1 MKLSKKINLFEDFK
15 SEISNSGTKTNQVQ
29 VNTTKAE
36 PTAEVKSEM
45 LKDVDSILNNLEV
58 LSAQI
63 GEARES
69 LYDFIDEC
77 HGILTEEMAKET
89 PDQSAIDTIL
99 EAYLELFESLE
110 NEEAEVNE
118 AGGEAAKKMGKG
130 LWRFVYW
137 APLARK
143 AQQKVNK
150 VKLNQKALDLAAD
163 EAPNKEQREKLEL
176 RATRMTDK
184 VKQLQAAVDD
194 RFGDKGNYVKGVI
207 QRQKIQGQL
216 DIIKTETGMSDD
228 PDEQTTLKAKAQ
240 ALQKRYKE
248 EEEALKAMEPSDEDK
263 KKAAD
268 ELKAQQ
274 DAEAKLKA
282 KRDAERDAAQA
293 KAGETPAADKPEGE
307 KPASETPAADKPEGE
322 KPASETPAADKPEG
336 EKPASETP
344 AADKPEGE
352 KPASE
357 TPAAD
362 KPEGET
368 PAADKPNRPESG
380 KNSKDD
386 MIKRYQEL
394 LAKTEDADKK
404 SKIQAKID
412 KLQAESVEMFD
423 NAEFISILESEL
435 AEFSREI
442 IAESFGFQ
450 TSTIADKFRKLL

>member
-110 NEEAEVNE
+110 NEDAEVNE

-163 EAPNKEQREKLEL
+163 EAPNKDQREKLEL
-176 RATRMTDK
+176 RATRMKDK
-184 VKQLQAAVDD
+184 IKELQAAVDD

-248 EEEALKAMEPSDEDK
+248 EEEALKAMEPSEEEK

-274 DAEAKLKA
+274 DEEARLKA
-282 KRDAERDAAQA
+282 KRDAAQA
-293 KAGETPAADKPEGE
+293 KADGAPAGDAPAKTDAPTGDAPAKTDAPKTDAPAGDTPAKTDAPEG
-307 KPASETPAADKPEGE
+307 
-322 KPASETPAADKPEG
+322 
-336 EKPASETP
+336 
-344 AADKPEGE
+344 
-352 KPASE
+352 
-357 TPAAD
+357 
-362 KPEGET
+362 
-368 PAADKPNRPESG
+368 DKPNRPETG

-394 LAKTEDADKK
+394 LAKTEDPEKK
-404 SKIQAKID
+404 SKIEAKIS

-450 TSTIADKFRKLL
+450 TATIADKFRKLL

>member
-77 HGILTEEMAKET
+77 HEILTEEMSKET

-118 AGGEAAKKMGKG
+118 AGSEAAKKMGKG
-130 LWRFVYW
+130 LWRFIYW

-163 EAPNKEQREKLEL
+163 EAPNKDQREKLEL
-176 RATRMTDK
+176 RATRMKDK
-184 VKQLQAAVDD
+184 IKELQAAVDD

-248 EEEALKAMEPSDEDK
+248 EEEALKAMEPSEEDK

-268 ELKAQQ
+268 ALKAQQ
-274 DAEAKLKA
+274 DEEARLKA
-282 KRDAERDAAQA
+282 KRDAAQA
-293 KAGETPAADKPEGE
+293 KADAAPTGDAPAKTDAPKTDAPAGDTPAKTDAPKTDAPAGDTPAKTDAPEG
-307 KPASETPAADKPEGE
+307 
-322 KPASETPAADKPEG
+322 
-336 EKPASETP
+336 
-344 AADKPEGE
+344 
-352 KPASE
+352 
-357 TPAAD
+357 
-362 KPEGET
+362 
-368 PAADKPNRPESG
+368 DKPNRPESG

-394 LAKTEDADKK
+394 LAKTEDPEKK
-404 SKIQAKID
+404 SKIEAKIAS
-412 KLQAESVEMFD
+412 LQAESVESFD

-450 TSTIADKFRKLL
+450 TATIADKFRKLL

>member
-29 VNTTKAE
+29 VNSTKAE
-36 PTAEVKSEM
+36 PTAEVKTEM

-77 HGILTEEMAKET
+77 HEILTEEMAKET

-110 NEEAEVNE
+110 NEDAELHE

-150 VKLNQKALDLAAD
+150 VKLNQKSLDLAAD
-163 EAPNKEQREKLEL
+163 EAPNKEQRDKLKL

-228 PDEQTTLKAKAQ
+228 PDEQATLKARAE

-263 KKAAD
+263 KKAAE
-268 ELKAQQ
+268 ELKKQQ
-274 DAEAKLKA
+274 EEEAKLKA
-282 KRDAERDAAQA
+282 KRDAERDAAEKDA
-293 KAGETPAADKPEGE
+293 PAGDAPAGDAPAGDA
-307 KPASETPAADKPEGE
+307 PASETPASET
-322 KPASETPAADKPEG
+322 PASETPA
-336 EKPASETP
+336 S
-344 AADKPEGE
+344 
-352 KPASE
+352 
-357 TPAAD
+357 
-362 KPEGET
+362 
-368 PAADKPNRPESG
+368 DKPNRPESG

>member
-1 MKLSKKINLFEDFK
+1 
-15 SEISNSGTKTNQVQ
+15 
-29 VNTTKAE
+29 
-36 PTAEVKSEM
+36 
-45 LKDVDSILNNLEV
+45 
-58 LSAQI
+58 
-63 GEARES
+63 
-69 LYDFIDEC
+69 
-77 HGILTEEMAKET
+77 MAKET

-228 PDEQTTLKAKAQ
+228 PDEQATLKARAE

-263 KKAAD
+263 KKAAE
-268 ELKAQQ
+268 ELKKQQ
-274 DAEAKLKA
+274 EEEAKLKA
-282 KRDAERDAAQA
+282 KRDAERDAAE
-293 KAGETPAADKPEGE
+293 KETPAGDAPASETPAGE
-307 KPASETPAADKPEGE
+307 KPASETPASET
-322 KPASETPAADKPEG
+322 PASETPASET
-336 EKPASETP
+336 PASETP
-344 AADKPEGE
+344 AGE
-352 KPASE
+352 
-357 TPAAD
+357 
-362 KPEGET
+362 
-368 PAADKPNRPESG
+368 KPNRPESG

>member
-77 HGILTEEMAKET
+77 HEILTEEMSKET

-118 AGGEAAKKMGKG
+118 AGSEAAKKMGKG
-130 LWRFVYW
+130 LWRFIYW

-163 EAPNKEQREKLEL
+163 EAPNKDQREKLEL
-176 RATRMTDK
+176 RATRMKDK
-184 VKQLQAAVDD
+184 IKELQAAVDD

-248 EEEALKAMEPSDEDK
+248 EEEALKAMEPSEEDK

-268 ELKAQQ
+268 ALKAQQ
-274 DAEAKLKA
+274 DEEARLKA
-282 KRDAERDAAQA
+282 KRDAAQA
-293 KAGETPAADKPEGE
+293 KADAAPTGDAPAKTDAPKTDAPAGDTPAKTDAPEG
-307 KPASETPAADKPEGE
+307 
-322 KPASETPAADKPEG
+322 
-336 EKPASETP
+336 
-344 AADKPEGE
+344 
-352 KPASE
+352 
-357 TPAAD
+357 
-362 KPEGET
+362 
-368 PAADKPNRPESG
+368 DKPNRPESG

-394 LAKTEDADKK
+394 LAKTEDPEKK
-404 SKIQAKID
+404 SKIEAKIAS
-412 KLQAESVEMFD
+412 LQAESVESFD

-450 TSTIADKFRKLL
+450 TATIADKFRKLL

>member
-77 HGILTEEMAKET
+77 HEILTEEMAKET

-176 RATRMTDK
+176 RATRMKDK
-184 VKQLQAAVDD
+184 IKELQAAVDD

-248 EEEALKAMEPSDEDK
+248 EEEALKAMEPSEEDK

-268 ELKAQQ
+268 ELRKQQ
-274 DAEAKLKA
+274 EEEAKLKA
-282 KRDAERDAAQA
+282 KRDAETKTETPAEEKPAEEKPATDKPEGETPADEKPATD
-293 KAGETPAADKPEGE
+293 KPEGETPAADKPEG
-307 KPASETPAADKPEGE
+307 
-322 KPASETPAADKPEG
+322 
-336 EKPASETP
+336 
-344 AADKPEGE
+344 
-352 KPASE
+352 
-357 TPAAD
+357 D

-394 LAKTEDADKK
+394 LAKTEDPEKK
-404 SKIQAKID
+404 SKIEAKIAS
-412 KLQAESVEMFD
+412 LQAESVESFD

>member
-77 HGILTEEMAKET
+77 HEILTEEMAKET

-99 EAYLELFESLE
+99 EAYLELFEALE
-110 NEEAEVNE
+110 NEDAEVNE

-150 VKLNQKALDLAAD
+150 VKLNQKSLDLAAD
-163 EAPNKEQREKLEL
+163 EAPNKEQREKLKL

-194 RFGDKGNYVKGVI
+194 RFGDKGNYVKGVM

-228 PDEQTTLKAKAQ
+228 PAEQATLKARAE

-263 KKAAD
+263 KKAAE
-268 ELKAQQ
+268 ELKKQQ
-274 DAEAKLKA
+274 EEEAKLKA
-282 KRDAERDAAQA
+282 KRDAERDAAE
-293 KAGETPAADKPEGE
+293 KETPAGDA
-307 KPASETPAADKPEGE
+307 PASETPASET
-322 KPASETPAADKPEG
+322 PASETPASET
-336 EKPASETP
+336 PASETP
-344 AADKPEGE
+344 ASET
-352 KPASE
+352 PASE
-357 TPAAD
+357 TPAS
-362 KPEGET
+362 ET
-368 PAADKPNRPESG
+368 PAGEKPNRPESG